1 MNKLKIMTPDWR
13 KRNRCS
19 LLRQTENSRLSFL
32 TFRKLNNQYK
42 LSSAQYSHSSYCS
55 LDSAYQSL
63 RACFVCLLGVF
74 RPTGEFFNLY
84 GESDVTITGEGLQIS
99 TYMYVRHLSS
109 EGSLTCHTYC
119 DSRHPFIWSSMRACD
134 THLLLRASGKRAV
147 TACFNHWCLS
157 RLGFEH
163 PSTFRLRGER
173 FNSDDNCN

>member
-1 MNKLKIMTPDWR
+1 MQLLANYHIMNKLKIMTPDWR

-119 DSRHPFIWSSMRACD
+119 DSRHPFI
-134 THLLLRASGKRAV
+134 
-147 TACFNHWCLS
+147 
-157 RLGFEH
+157 
-163 PSTFRLRGER
+163 
-173 FNSDDNCN
+173 